1 MNVLHVVDS
10 LERGGLE
17 RVVTDIAIAQR
28 RRGDG
33 AAVFSLNPTGGFVD
47 ELQAAG
53 VPVIVGAKS
62 RGFDFE
68 VVRALRRSVH
78 ELGIQVVHA
87 HNFVPNYYSAVA
99 LWGLRRR
106 VSLVGTCHDMGKR
119 LSGRRLRMAWR
130 WSLLHTAGLAMVGQ
144 QVHGHYLGTGFVPAS
159 KATVVLNAIPL
170 ERFQHPCEQRSRA
183 RAALGLP
190 ADASVIG
197 CVGRLVELKNHRIV
211 LEVLPDLLRQW
222 PDLRL
227 VLIGGGEL
235 EPTLRTEAAA
245 LGVCGQVV
253 FAGARADVAQLL
265 PALDVFVLSSL
276 TEGLSIAL
284 LEAAAAALPIV
295 ATAVGGNPEIVRH
308 GETGLLVPPA
318 DGTALLEAVRQLL
331 SNPLARHALGRRARE
346 WVERHASIDA
356 LCDAYDAFYRRCG
369 APAA

>member
-33 AAVFSLNPTGGFVD
+33 AAVFSLNPTGGFAH
-47 ELQAAG
+47 ELLAAG
-53 VPVIVGAKS
+53 VPVILGGKT
-62 RGFDFE
+62 RGFDLK
-68 VVRALRRSVH
+68 VARALRRCVN

-99 LWGLRRR
+99 LWGLRRAL
-106 VSLVGTCHDMGKR
+106 LVGTCHDMGQR
-119 LSGRRLRMAWR
+119 LANRRLCTVWR
-130 WSLLHTAGLAMVGQ
+130 WSLRHTRGLAMVGQ
-144 QVHGHYLGTGFVPAS
+144 QVFDRYVGSGLVPAS
-159 KATVVLNAIPL
+159 KAAVVLNAIPL
-170 ERFQHPCEQRSRA
+170 ERFPLHGAQRLQA

-190 ADASVIG
+190 ADAPVIG
-197 CVGRLVELKNHRIV
+197 CVGRLVALKNHRIV
-211 LEVLPDLLRQW
+211 LEVLPAMLRQW
-222 PDLRL
+222 PDLRFA
-227 VLIGGGEL
+227 LIGSGAL
-235 EPTLRTEAAA
+235 EPALRAQAES
-245 LGVCGQVV
+245 LGVSGQVV

-265 PALDVFVLSSL
+265 PALDVFLLPSL

-318 DGTALLEAVRQLL
+318 DGVALREAVSELLADPQARQ
-331 SNPLARHALGRRARE
+331 ALGRRARE
-346 WVERHASIDA
+346 WVERNASIDA
-356 LCDAYDAFYRRCG
+356 LCGAYDAFYRRCG
-369 APAA
+369 AKV